1 MSGRTFIEQITDPVT
16 GEQITLRAES
26 EAELDALVADRF
38 GITDAEE
45 HPHSARG
52 ARSTGSP

>member
-1 MSGRTFIEQITDPVT
+1 MSRRTFIEQITDPVT
-16 GEQITLRAES
+16 GEQIVLRADS

-45 HPHSARG
+45 HPHSSG
-52 ARSTGSP
+52 AAPG